1 MHPCLPFFLEIL
13 APLWPILGYIWNYH
27 LVGAVFL
34 LKISFPHL
42 YWGGLHLMVY
52 LFTLVENQNSISIM
66 FYNII
71 YIIYQPRA
79 DIRRG
84 RMQKSRRIGKRQ
96 TDILIPQLTMGFIY
110 RYSYTWKSIFEAKHI
125 IKLFAFDPKIVP
137 LQNAIS
143 MYHTT
148 GEQNMLC
155 VTGLCYE
162 HWIAFW
168 LDYYLPPS
176 GIIFAHKSTEMQS
189 EYLDFS
195 EYSRP
200 AHHNTAIGNMA
211 ERQGGKSW
219 QPFVEGKIAHKN
231 FR

>member
-1 MHPCLPFFLEIL
+1 MPFFLEIL

-34 LKISFPHL
+34 LKTSFPHL

-96 TDILIPQLTMGFIY
+96 TGILLPQSTIWLLLYIYIYYIFIDIYWSST
-110 RYSYTWKSIFEAKHI
+110 FEAKQVI
-125 IKLFAFDPKIVP
+125 MIFAFDPKIVS

-200 AHHNTAIGNMA
+200 SHHNTAIG
-211 ERQGGKSW
+211 
-219 QPFVEGKIAHKN
+219 
-231 FR
+231 

>member
-1 MHPCLPFFLEIL
+1 M
-13 APLWPILGYIWNYH
+13 
-27 LVGAVFL
+27 
-34 LKISFPHL
+34 
-42 YWGGLHLMVY
+42 
-52 LFTLVENQNSISIM
+52 
-66 FYNII
+66 
-71 YIIYQPRA
+71 
-79 DIRRG
+79 
-84 RMQKSRRIGKRQ
+84 
-96 TDILIPQLTMGFIY
+96 
-110 RYSYTWKSIFEAKHI
+110 
-125 IKLFAFDPKIVP
+125 LFAFDPKIVP

-200 AHHNTAIGNMA
+200 AHHNTEIG
-211 ERQGGKSW
+211 
-219 QPFVEGKIAHKN
+219 
-231 FR
+231 